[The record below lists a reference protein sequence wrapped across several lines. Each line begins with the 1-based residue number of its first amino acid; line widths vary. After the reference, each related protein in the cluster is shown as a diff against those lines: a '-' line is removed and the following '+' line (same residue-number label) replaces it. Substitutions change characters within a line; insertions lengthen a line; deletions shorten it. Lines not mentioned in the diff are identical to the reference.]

1 MPETGALTGGK
12 GEQMKKPS
20 LASRVTLSDVAKDT
34 KLSIA
39 AVSMALRGGSG
50 VSSATRGKVKQ
61 SADRLGYI
69 YDRSAALL
77 RTGRSNTVGIV
88 VGTISSSFFGNL
100 VTGVDEVIGEAQKIS
115 FLLNTREDPDR
126 QNDLLTRMREQS
138 VDGMILC
145 PAPGTSRHLLETM
158 DAWNIPVVQ
167 MMRSVSEIKG
177 DFVSADYQSGIEALC
192 AHLIRLGHTKIA
204 FVGGAMEHS
213 ATRQR
218 IKGFQIALE
227 RANLQAD
234 RIFRATNDSRGG
246 RSAATELLALDN
258 PPTAMV
264 CFNDYVAMGA
274 MAGVRAA
281 GLVPGRDIA
290 VAGFDNIDAGAEAYP
305 ALTTVETH
313 GQEIGRE
320 AGELLL
326 RRIAD
331 PKMPTESI
339 IIPTRL
345 VIRQSC
351 GADLAGE
358 SALSW
363 R

>member
-1 MPETGALTGGK
+1 
-12 GEQMKKPS
+12 MKKPI
-20 LASRVTLSDVAKDT
+20 LVNRVTLGDVAKDT
-34 KLSIA
+34 NLSTA

-50 VSSATRGKVKQ
+50 VSSSTREKVQK

-77 RTGRSNTVGIV
+77 RTGRSNTIGIV
-88 VGTISSSFFGNL
+88 VGTVSNNFFGKL
-100 VTGVDEVIGEAQKIS
+100 VSGVDDVIGEVQKIS

-138 VDGMILC
+138 VDGLILC

-158 DAWNIPVVQ
+158 DAWNMPLVQ
-167 MMRSVSEIKG
+167 VMRSVSETKG

-192 AHLIRLGHTKIA
+192 AHLIRLGHSRIA
-204 FVGGAMEHS
+204 FVGGALDHL

-218 IKGFQIALE
+218 IKGFQTALG
-227 RANLQAD
+227 RARLNAG
-234 RIFRATNDSRGG
+234 RIVRATNDSRGG
-246 RSAATELLALDN
+246 RSATAELLTDDN
-258 PPTAMV
+258 PPTAIV
-264 CFNDYVAMGA
+264 CFNDHVAMGV

-281 GLVPGRDIA
+281 GLTPGRDIA
-290 VAGFDNIDAGAEAYP
+290 VAGFDNIDVGAEAYP

-313 GQEIGRE
+313 GQDIGRE
-320 AGELLL
+320 AGQLLL

-331 PKMPTESI
+331 PKMPSERI

-345 VIRQSC
+345 IIRQSC
-351 GADLAGE
+351 GADLSGE
-358 SALSW
+358 NAQTW
-363 R
+363 G

>member
-1 MPETGALTGGK
+1 MTGWK
-12 GEQMKKPS
+12 MKKPN
-20 LASRVTLSDVAKDT
+20 LANRVTLGDVAKDT
-34 KLSIA
+34 NLSTA
-39 AVSMALRGGSG
+39 AVSMALRGGAG
-50 VSSATRGKVKQ
+50 VSPTTREKVKK

-88 VGTISSSFFGNL
+88 IGTVSNSFFGKL
-100 VTGVDEVIGEAQKIS
+100 VSGVDEVIGEAQKIS

-126 QNDLLTRMREQS
+126 QNDLLIRMREQS
-138 VDGMILC
+138 VDGLILC

-167 MMRSVSEIKG
+167 MMRSISETKG

-192 AHLIRLGHTKIA
+192 AHLIRLGHTQIA
-204 FVGGAMEHS
+204 FVGGALEHS

-218 IKGFQIALE
+218 IKGFQIALGRAGLKTE
-227 RANLQAD
+227 R
-234 RIFRATNDSRGG
+234 IVRATNDSRGG
-246 RSAATELLALDN
+246 RNAVAELLFQDK
-258 PPTAMV
+258 PPTAIV
-264 CFNDYVAMGA
+264 CFNDHVAMGV

-290 VAGFDNIDAGAEAYP
+290 VAGFDNIDASAEAYP

-313 GQEIGRE
+313 GQNIGRE
-320 AGELLL
+320 AGHLLL

-331 PKMPTESI
+331 PRMPTESI

-351 GADLAGE
+351 GADLSEETAQT
-358 SALSW
+358 
-363 R
+363 